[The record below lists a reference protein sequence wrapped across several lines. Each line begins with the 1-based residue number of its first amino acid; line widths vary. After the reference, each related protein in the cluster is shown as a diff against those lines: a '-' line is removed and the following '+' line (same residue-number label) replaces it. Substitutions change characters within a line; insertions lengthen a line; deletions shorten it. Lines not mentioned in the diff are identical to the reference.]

1 MEILFENWR
10 RKASLPENLIK
21 EGNSSSSNNNN
32 NNNNNDR
39 KKNDL
44 LKTAKSAYSLLKMFK
59 VQSGDNN
66 PKIKKTNTT
75 KKFLKA
81 NSIETTG
88 ETCRAPQQQPQPE
101 ASEGKSVVDVEM
113 ILSISLCVSREG

>member
-1 MEILFENWR
+1 
-10 RKASLPENLIK
+10 
-21 EGNSSSSNNNN
+21 
-32 NNNNNDR
+32 
-39 KKNDL
+39 
-44 LKTAKSAYSLLKMFK
+44 MFK

-88 ETCRAPQQQPQPE
+88 ETCRAPQQQQPQPE

-113 ILSISLCVSREG
+113 ILSISLYVSREG

>member
-1 MEILFENWR
+1 MKEMEILFENWR

-21 EGNSSSSNNNN
+21 EGNTSSSSSNS

-66 PKIKKTNTT
+66 PKIKRTNTT

-81 NSIETTG
+81 NSIETDG
-88 ETCRAPQQQPQPE
+88 ESCKVPQQQKQKQQQPV
-101 ASEGKSVVDVEM
+101 ASEGKSVR
-113 ILSISLCVSREG
+113 LLLR